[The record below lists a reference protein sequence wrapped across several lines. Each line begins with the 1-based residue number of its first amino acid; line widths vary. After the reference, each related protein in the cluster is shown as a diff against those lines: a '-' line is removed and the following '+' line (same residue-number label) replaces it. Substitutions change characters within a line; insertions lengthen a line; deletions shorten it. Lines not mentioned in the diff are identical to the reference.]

1 VKPAAFEYHRA
12 DSVDDAIHVL
22 DQAGERGRPIA
33 GGQSLGP
40 MLNLRLARPEVLVDI
55 RNCVSLRGFVDE
67 GDSIVYGAAV
77 THAEFEDGQVP
88 DATGGWLQHAA
99 RRIAY
104 RAIRNR
110 GTIGGSLAHADPAAD
125 WGTVLM
131 ALDAEIILQSASG
144 ARALHI
150 VDFFTGPF
158 STALGAGELVI
169 GIRVPKFSAD
179 TEFGYHKIS
188 IKSGEFATAFAVV
201 MRDVQCAK
209 QRAVVGAIERVPILL
224 DDVAHLF
231 AEPGAVE
238 ASLTQRLSD
247 LPGTAKR
254 LHSVALQRAILSMG
268 KINT

>member
-1 VKPAAFEYHRA
+1 MKPAAFEYHRA
-12 DSVDDAIHVL
+12 DSVDDAIRVL
-22 DQAGERGRPIA
+22 GQAGERGRPIA

-55 RNCVSLRGFVDE
+55 RNCPSLRGFVDE
-67 GDSIVYGAAV
+67 GDSIVYGAGV

-110 GTIGGSLAHADPAAD
+110 GTMGGSLAHADPAAD

-131 ALDAEIILQSASG
+131 ALDAEVILQSSSG
-144 ARALHI
+144 VRALHI
-150 VDFFTGPF
+150 ADFFTGPF
-158 STALGAGELVI
+158 STELVSGELVI

-201 MRDVQCAK
+201 IRDARSGK
-209 QRAVVGAIERVPILL
+209 DRAVVGAIERVPLLL
-224 DDVAHLF
+224 DDVAQLF
-231 AEPGAVE
+231 AQPETAE
-238 ASLTQRLSD
+238 ASLTQYLSD
-247 LPGTAKR
+247 LPDTTKR
-254 LHSVALQRAILSMG
+254 LHSVALQRAIVSMG
-268 KINT
+268 RIKT